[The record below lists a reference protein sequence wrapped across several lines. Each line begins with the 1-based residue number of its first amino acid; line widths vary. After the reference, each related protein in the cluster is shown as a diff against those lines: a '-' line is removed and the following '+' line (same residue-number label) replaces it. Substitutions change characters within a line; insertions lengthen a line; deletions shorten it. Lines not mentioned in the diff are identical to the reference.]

1 MLSIS
6 CNIFVASW
14 DFLKIN
20 NSEYLEILILSRNFT
35 GYFNQL
41 FMKIKFLLA
50 LLFVVGLG
58 FTSMAQTISIGPRL
72 GVNFATQK
80 ISGSDEDF
88 ADNWNDEVKSNA
100 GLQIGAV
107 ANVMVN
113 DMFSI
118 QPELLFVQKGY
129 KFEED
134 ELSIKGKY
142 SYLEVPVLAKLSFGT
157 GDIQGFVT
165 AGPTLGYWMS
175 GKDVVE
181 FDGDSD
187 ESDVDFGDDEDGIEN
202 RAELGANIGVG
213 LAYKLGAGAL
223 NFDVRYGAGFSST
236 YDSEDDAKL
245 RNSGVSISVA
255 YLFGL

>member
-1 MLSIS
+1 
-6 CNIFVASW
+6 
-14 DFLKIN
+14 
-20 NSEYLEILILSRNFT
+20 
-35 GYFNQL
+35 
-41 FMKIKFLLA
+41 MKIKFLLA

-58 FTSMAQTISIGPRL
+58 FTSMAQTISVGPRL

-80 ISGSDEDF
+80 VSGSDEDF
-88 ADNWNDEVKSNA
+88 ADEWNDQVKSNG
-100 GLQIGAV
+100 GLQVGAV
-107 ANVMVN
+107 VNVMVN
-113 DMFSI
+113 DLFSV
-118 QPELLFVQKGY
+118 QPELLFVQKGF

-142 SYLEVPVLAKLSFGT
+142 NYLEVPVLAKLSFGT
-157 GDIQGFVT
+157 GNVQGFVT

-175 GKDVVE
+175 GKDIAE

-213 LAYKLGAGAL
+213 LAYKLGTGAL
-223 NFDVRYGAGFSST
+223 NFDVRYGAGFSSV
-236 YDSEDDAKL
+236 YESEGDDDAKL
-245 RNSGVSISVA
+245 KNSGVSISVA